1 MTYSKELYNLLTES
15 VIPEVEAVM
24 KSMSEYLETNEPTE
38 EMKRD
43 KEGLSVIHQNFLDIM
58 IAIEEG
64 EIEEENCKQLL
75 EEIKMLRSMGNE
87 AGVAE
92 A

>member
-1 MTYSKELYNLLTES
+1 MTHSQELYTLLTET
-15 VIPEVEAVM
+15 VIPEVESFM
-24 KSMSEYLETNEPTE
+24 QSMSSYLETNEATE

-43 KEGLSVIHQNFLDIM
+43 QEGIRMIHQNFLDIM
-58 IAIEEG
+58 TAIEAG
-64 EIEEENCKQLL
+64 EIEEENCKQLI
-75 EEIKMLRSMGNE
+75 EEITMLRSMGNE

>member
-1 MTYSKELYNLLTES
+1 MQ
-15 VIPEVEAVM
+15 
-24 KSMSEYLETNEPTE
+24 SMSSYLETNEATE

-43 KEGLSVIHQNFLDIM
+43 QEGIRMIHQNFLDIM
-58 IAIEEG
+58 TAIEAG
-64 EIEEENCKQLL
+64 EIEEENCKQLI
-75 EEIKMLRSMGNE
+75 EEITMLRSMGNE